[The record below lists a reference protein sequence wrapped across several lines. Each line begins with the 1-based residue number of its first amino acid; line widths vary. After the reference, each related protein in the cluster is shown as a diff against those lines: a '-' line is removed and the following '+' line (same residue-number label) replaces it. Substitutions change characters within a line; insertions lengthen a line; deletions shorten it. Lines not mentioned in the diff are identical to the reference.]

1 VYYPRSFL
9 KFILLGFL
17 LVSLP
22 LIYALA
28 ELTLS
33 LDRLASQA
41 STEVLQA
48 AQAGRE
54 SRLLFEQSTTLER
67 IARQHLILED
77 NALLDDYLP
86 VRQDFR
92 QTAQQLAALPLEPAQ
107 VQALNDVIERESRLY
122 QRLHLSSLMVW
133 HAKKTSDAPRVP
145 WTRAVRD
152 RARILHGERNAR
164 EDRPA
169 RRADFDRE
177 RWSAMADDRDIRDG
191 ARRVGPG
198 PAAVDV
204 DRDGGRR
211 GVRELDRV
219 GRREG
224 RDGHAAEHGG
234 REGDDEQR
242 GDEAAGL
249 PNWPRAK
256 AWYERISGRDAFRA
270 TTPVL

>member
-1 VYYPRSFL
+1 MYYPRSFL

-28 ELTLS
+28 ELILS

-92 QTAQQLAALPLEPAQ
+92 QTAA
-107 VQALNDVIERESRLY
+107 
-122 QRLHLSSLMVW
+122 
-133 HAKKTSDAPRVP
+133 
-145 WTRAVRD
+145 
-152 RARILHGERNAR
+152 
-164 EDRPA
+164 
-169 RRADFDRE
+169 
-177 RWSAMADDRDIRDG
+177 
-191 ARRVGPG
+191 
-198 PAAVDV
+198 
-204 DRDGGRR
+204 
-211 GVRELDRV
+211 
-219 GRREG
+219 
-224 RDGHAAEHGG
+224 
-234 REGDDEQR
+234 
-242 GDEAAGL
+242 
-249 PNWPRAK
+249 
-256 AWYERISGRDAFRA
+256 
-270 TTPVL
+270 